1 MALNTYNNPIDPS
14 ITDMAYNGNYTSQN
28 GNNVGLERVVVD
40 KEVGKTAMQ
49 KWLLENQAVNIR
61 PSTGFL
67 YPEKTKQVKEDAA
80 KSSFFNTLLSGLGS
94 GMAAY
99 AEGMGAGTPY
109 SNAVKIKLAEQE
121 KATAAA
127 KAQED
132 LRRWQIETGM
142 KAKELGIKV
151 NESENKA
158 AMRAKFSGMTKGA
171 TPPEGFMIDPNYAIG
186 ASDKP
191 FIPDPAFKSTDTQK
205 TTAIYAKRLAD
216 SESVFKNLEGY
227 INNLGI
233 LDAAGGMMPPTM
245 AVLKGD
251 KLQQYEQAKRS
262 FVNAVLRKE
271 SGAVINQ
278 DEFDNANAQYF
289 PMYGDTKA
297 TIEQKRK
304 NRESVIAGFT
314 SSSGSALNKLEKESA
329 KRNSSSNKLS
339 VDNLFEGL

>member
-1 MALNTYNNPIDPS
+1 MAEDLGRIDV
-14 ITDMAYNGNYTSQN
+14 T
-28 GNNVGLERVVVD
+28 
-40 KEVGKTAMQ
+40 KTAQRQPPSAFAQFLAEGMM
-49 KWLLENQAVNIR
+49 LGAR
-61 PSTGFL
+61 PSTHIVN
-67 YPEKTKQVKEDAA
+67 PMSVQQVKQDAA
-80 KSSFFNTLLSGLGS
+80 KSQFLAGMMDRLKLGVL
-94 GMAAY
+94 GAAQ
-99 AEGMGAGTPY
+99 GAGAGNFL
-109 SNAVKIKLAEQE
+109 SEEMNRRSQAQE
-121 KATAAA
+121 NQLAAA

-142 KAKELGIKV
+142 KAEELGIKV

-205 TTAIYAKRLAD
+205 TTAVYAKRLAD
-216 SESVFKNLEGY
+216 SENVFKNLESY

-289 PMYGDTKA
+289 PMFGDTPA

-304 NRESVIAGFT
+304 NRESVIAGFMA
-314 SSSGSALNKLEKESA
+314 SSGGALRGLEKEAA
-329 KRNSSSNKLS
+329 KRGDGSTQTFRVGGKVYNIPADK
-339 VDNLFEGL
+339 VEAFKKAKGL